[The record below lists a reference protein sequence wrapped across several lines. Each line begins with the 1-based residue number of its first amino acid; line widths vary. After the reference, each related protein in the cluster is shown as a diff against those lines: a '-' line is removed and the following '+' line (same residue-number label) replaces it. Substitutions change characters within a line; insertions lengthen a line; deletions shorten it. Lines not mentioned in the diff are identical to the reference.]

1 MRFFSL
7 LNWDISVSI
16 AVMFIFKSVIKGSLK
31 GFSRLIDV
39 SVELTILVVYGKK
52 ILQTL

>member
-1 MRFFSL
+1 
-7 LNWDISVSI
+7 
-16 AVMFIFKSVIKGSLK
+16 MFIFKSVIKGSLK

-52 ILQTL
+52 YFKPYKIFEKII